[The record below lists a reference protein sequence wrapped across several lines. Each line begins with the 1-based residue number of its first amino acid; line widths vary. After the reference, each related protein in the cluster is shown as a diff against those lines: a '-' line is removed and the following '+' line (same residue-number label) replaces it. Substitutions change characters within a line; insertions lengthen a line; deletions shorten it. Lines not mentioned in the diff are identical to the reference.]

1 MDALVVV
8 AAVVAVAEM
17 EVVGEEDLVVV
28 VVSVAEGLVVEVA
41 LHRDHLDRPRV
52 NMGRDENNEGLLL
65 FIC

>member
-17 EVVGEEDLVVV
+17 EVVGEEDLVV